1 MGRIARRNRGS
12 SLGQFCVI
20 LIELELRWALPAIS
34 PAAEEKIHGLAY
46 VLDAPDR
53 AALVGAA
60 TAAIE
65 TLGPQAYGEGVAHR
79 LLAPLWRRYFH
90 PPTETAPLDRSI
102 PGSTLRDG

>member
-1 MGRIARRNRGS
+1 
-12 SLGQFCVI
+12 VI

-60 TAAIE
+60 TE

-79 LLAPLWRRYFH
+79 VPAPLWRRYFH
-90 PPTETAPLDRSI
+90 PPTQTAPLDRSI
-102 PGSTLRDG
+102 PGSTLRDGRRILGDALPCRSLPR